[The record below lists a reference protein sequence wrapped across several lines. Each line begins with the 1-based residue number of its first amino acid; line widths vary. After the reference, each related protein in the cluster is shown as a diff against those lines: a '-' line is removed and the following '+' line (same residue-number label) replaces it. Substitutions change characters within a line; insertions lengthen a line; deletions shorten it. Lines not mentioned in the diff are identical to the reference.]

1 MPVDLVRDAAIDVLL
16 RVFERDWYLDESL
29 DKTLRRKGNTF
40 APRGRRFLT
49 QIAYGTVRHRMLCDH
64 ALAGIL
70 TQPLEELP
78 PPIRAIL
85 RMGVF
90 QSLFCNQVTF
100 PAMVSTSVD
109 LAKRRGHAG
118 TARLVNAVLRRAPKH
133 LDDLRL
139 PAREDDLAAWISLRY
154 SMPRWLVDRWF
165 AQLGPEDAEAFCAT
179 MDVRA
184 PVTLRV
190 NTLRVSREDC
200 AARLNKLGYPTAPHA
215 LIPEAL
221 VSIGDKSPLFAKPF
235 QEGAY
240 MLQDPASMI
249 PPHLLEPRAGERVLD
264 LCAAPGGKTT
274 HIAQLAHDEAFVL
287 AFDLAWRKG
296 FAVHDN
302 CARLGVGG
310 IRFVCAD
317 GARPPARANFDAVL
331 VDAPCSGLGTLRRH
345 PDLKYRVDEAAI
357 GRLAALQ
364 LELLRSAI
372 GLCKNGGRIVYSVC
386 TFTPE
391 ETRRVVEQIADSAP
405 VVLEDGP
412 EWMNPWR
419 IDAGQYQ
426 TRPQDADLDAFFLT
440 RFRKQS

>member
-1 MPVDLVRDAAIDVLL
+1 MPVDLVRDAAVDVLL
-16 RVFERDWYLDESL
+16 RVLERDWYLDESL
-29 DKTLRRKGNTF
+29 NKTLRRKGGAF

-49 QIAYGTVRHRMLCDH
+49 QLVYGTVRHRMLCDH
-64 ALAGIL
+64 ALARIL
-70 TQPLEELP
+70 TQPLEDLP
-78 PPIRAIL
+78 PPIRTIL

-90 QSLFCNQVTF
+90 QSVFCNQVTF

-118 TARLVNAVLRRAPKH
+118 TARLVNAVLRRAPRN
-133 LDDLRL
+133 LEDILL
-139 PAREDDLAAWISLRY
+139 PDPREDRAAYVSLRY
-154 SMPRWLVDRWF
+154 STPRWLVDRWL
-165 AQLGPEDAEAFCAT
+165 AELGAEEGEALCAT
-179 MDVRA
+179 MDDKA

-190 NTLRVSREDC
+190 NTQRVSRDDC
-200 AARLNKLGYPTAPHA
+200 AARLEKLGYPTLPHPA
-215 LIPEAL
+215 IPEAL
-221 VSIGDKSPLFAKPF
+221 ISTGDKSPLFAKPF

-240 MLQDPASMI
+240 ILQDPASML
-249 PPHLLEPRAGERVLD
+249 PPHLLEPQPGERVLD

-274 HIAQLAHDEAFVL
+274 HLAQLANDEAFVL
-287 AFDLAWRKG
+287 ALDNIWRKG
-296 FAVHDN
+296 FAVHEN
-302 CARLGVGG
+302 IARLGLGS

-317 GARPPARANFDAVL
+317 GTRPPVRPGFDAVL
-331 VDAPCSGLGTLRRH
+331 IDAPCSGLGTLRRH

-357 GRLAALQ
+357 NRLAALQ

-372 GLCKNGGRIVYSVC
+372 ALCKNGGRIVYSVC

-391 ETRRVVEQIADSAP
+391 ETRRVVEQVIDSAP

-412 EWMNPWR
+412 EWMEPWR

-440 RFRKQS
+440 RFRKRS